1 MVCRVRW
8 MYRAPAMS
16 LLYAGARLLCHG
28 VSPCVA
34 VCLTESMLALKW
46 YSELIG
52 PDYGVL
58 SAKAHGPLTSPDNF
72 AAEVLV
78 CCAHLLPS
86 PDGLTA

>member
-1 MVCRVRW
+1 

-58 SAKAHGPLTSPDNF
+58 SAKAHGPHQTTSQPRFWCAALTFSR
-72 AAEVLV
+72 
-78 CCAHLLPS
+78 LLTVS
-86 PDGLTA
+86 LHKLIE